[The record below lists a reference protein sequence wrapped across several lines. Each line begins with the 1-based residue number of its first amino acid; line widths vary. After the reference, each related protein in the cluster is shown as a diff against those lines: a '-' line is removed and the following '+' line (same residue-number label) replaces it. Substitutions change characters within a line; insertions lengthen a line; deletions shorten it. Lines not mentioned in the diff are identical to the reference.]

1 VEVSTA
7 DLTYRMSRR
16 FSEFHQL
23 YRQVRK
29 SVNLKCEFPRKVYN
43 PFVSSTSPAVV
54 EERSGKLHC
63 TYFFTKF
70 S

>member
-1 VEVSTA
+1 MEVSTV
-7 DLTYRMSRR
+7 DLSYRFSRR

-29 SVNLKCEFPRKVYN
+29 SASLKCEFPAKVYN

-54 EERSGKLHC
+54 E
-63 TYFFTKF
+63 
-70 S
+70 